1 VVWESLL
8 KKPLEVV
15 GRRPCQAPVAARGG
29 RDAPHTRAALFL
41 VAAVAMVGRGRGPQR
56 AMLVPLVAAFDDLLG
71 IVSADVRWC
80 LHVAG
85 RGRFLACLC
94 GAVHDL
100 LVAGGVLGG
109 DTVWLLEHASEEVT
123 LFTLPWALLAAT
135 G

>member
-1 VVWESLL
+1 
-8 KKPLEVV
+8 
-15 GRRPCQAPVAARGG
+15 
-29 RDAPHTRAALFL
+29 
-41 VAAVAMVGRGRGPQR
+41 
-56 AMLVPLVAAFDDLLG
+56 MLVPLVAALDGLLG

-80 LHVAG
+80 LLVAAP
-85 RGRFLACLC
+85 GRFLACLC

-109 DTVWLLEHASEEVT
+109 DTARLLEHASEEVT